1 MAEEAV
7 AVEVTEEAAPA
18 AEQNSGEA
26 EGFAAP
32 EQPSAFDGEPDAQA
46 SEATDDAGS
55 EQEGKSEVPAEYEV
69 SLPDGYQLTEERE
82 TAFVEFAQAN
92 GFSNEQAQSA
102 VDLYLKMHNDDA
114 DRVMN
119 EWQSRSSQ
127 WVQQSKEAGLMDGPV
142 LAQAKAGLAAVDKNG
157 DLGQTLHHL
166 GLDHHPGIIEAF
178 RSHGAA
184 VSPADTVPTSSA
196 DGPARAQSMAE
207 RMYPTMFN
215 QEE

>member
-7 AVEVTEEAAPA
+7 SDTTETAAEPAV
-18 AEQNSGEA
+18 EQNSGEA
-26 EGFAAP
+26 QSFAAP
-32 EQPSAFDGEPDAQA
+32 DQPSAFDGDPDAQA
-46 SEATDDAGS
+46 SEATDEAGS
-55 EQEGKSEVPAEYEV
+55 EQEGKSEVPEEYEV
-69 SLPDGYQLTEERE
+69 SMPEGYQLSEERE
-82 TAFVEFAQAN
+82 SALVEFAQAN
-92 GFSNEQAQSA
+92 SFSNEQAQSA
-102 VDLYLKMHNDDA
+102 VDLYLKMQTDDA